1 MNVLYEMN
9 DGEYTG
15 EIVDIKTEETTDG
28 YPKVTWLLKII
39 GREYDGAFVEKKFY
53 LKNPKVTDFLKKEFK
68 LAGHEINGSDDME
81 AKKADIIGTR
91 IKFSAVNNDAGFL
104 VFYVK
109 GVVRDSTW
117 TPPFE
122 GEKKKKA
129 W

>member
-1 MNVLYEMN
+1 MNVLCEMN
-9 DGEYTG
+9 DGEYNG
-15 EIVDIKTEETTDG
+15 EIVEIRSEETSNGCPKLTWVIRILDG
-28 YPKVTWLLKII
+28 
-39 GREYDGAFVEKKFY
+39 EYEGACVEKNYY
-53 LKNPKVTDFLKKEFK
+53 LKNQRVIDFLKKEFK

-109 GVVRDSTW
+109 GLVKDSTW
-117 TPPFE
+117 TPFKE
-122 GEKKKKA
+122 EKKKKA

>member
-28 YPKVTWLLKII
+28 YAKVIWLLRVI
-39 GREYDGAFVEKKFY
+39 GSEYDGAFVEKKFN
-53 LKNPKVTDFLKKEFK
+53 LKNQKVIDFLKKEFK
-68 LAGHEINGSDDME
+68 LAGHEINSSDDME
-81 AKKADIIGTR
+81 AKKADIIGTQ

-109 GVVRDSTW
+109 GLVKESTW
-117 TPPFE
+117 TPFKDD
-122 GEKKKKA
+122 KKKKA

>member
-15 EIVDIKTEETTDG
+15 EIVDIITEETTDG
-28 YPKVTWLLKII
+28 CPKVTWLIRI
-39 GREYDGAFVEKKFY
+39 VGGEHDGACVEKNYY
-53 LKNPKVTDFLKKEFK
+53 LKNQKVIDFLKKEFK
-68 LAGHEINGSDDME
+68 LAGHEINSSDDME
-81 AKKADIIGTR
+81 AKKADIIGTQ

-109 GVVRDSTW
+109 GLVKDATGDKNSV
-117 TPPFE
+117 
-122 GEKKKKA
+122 KKKKA